1 MIKNK
6 KIKVAVLM
14 GGPSS
19 EREVSLITGKA
30 VFDNLDRKKYQVSL
44 IEMDKQS
51 KFWLKE
57 KEGRRLVD
65 FVNKDRNKFDVVFIA
80 LHGAPGEDGSIQ
92 GMFDTLGIKYTGC
105 GVLSSAL
112 SMNKVYAGQIYFING
127 LPHPKFV
134 YLQKDGWK
142 NYRKEVLGDIKSQIG
157 YPAVIKPVDQGSAVG
172 VSIVKSEKELTTTID
187 KTIKLFPWLMVQ
199 KFIKGQE
206 ATCGV
211 LEKNGD
217 IFALPPT
224 RIIAN
229 AGKFYD
235 YKSKYSK
242 GGSTHI
248 CPADFSPEINEQL
261 QHLALLAHKA
271 LGCSGMSRTDIFVA
285 DEENESCGC
294 DDGCNE
300 TSCHQTSKSCHSN
313 KLYIIETNTIP
324 GMTSTSLLPEAAS
337 KMGIKFSEMLDLIVK
352 ASL

>member
-127 LPHPKFV
+127 L
-134 YLQKDGWK
+134 
-142 NYRKEVLGDIKSQIG
+142 
-157 YPAVIKPVDQGSAVG
+157 
-172 VSIVKSEKELTTTID
+172 
-187 KTIKLFPWLMVQ
+187 
-199 KFIKGQE
+199 
-206 ATCGV
+206 
-211 LEKNGD
+211 
-217 IFALPPT
+217 
-224 RIIAN
+224 
-229 AGKFYD
+229 
-235 YKSKYSK
+235 
-242 GGSTHI
+242 
-248 CPADFSPEINEQL
+248 QL
-261 QHLALLAHKA
+261 NQ
-271 LGCSGMSRTDIFVA
+271 
-285 DEENESCGC
+285 
-294 DDGCNE
+294 
-300 TSCHQTSKSCHSN
+300 
-313 KLYIIETNTIP
+313 
-324 GMTSTSLLPEAAS
+324 
-337 KMGIKFSEMLDLIVK
+337 
-352 ASL
+352 